1 MDIQSRTLL
10 LRSLLAQLSED
21 DPRDASTL
29 EGDPAR
35 VMIGL
40 RDLQELG
47 LISGQLQRSEQSDG
61 QGPLLASATGITLT
75 RRGAAFKA
83 EP

>member
-1 MDIQSRTLL
+1 
-10 LRSLLAQLSED
+10 
-21 DPRDASTL
+21 
-29 EGDPAR
+29 
-35 VMIGL
+35 MIGL

>member
-21 DPRDASTL
+21 APRDAAVL

-40 RDLQELG
+40 RDLAELG
-47 LISGQLQRSEQSDG
+47 LISGQLSHGEQSDG
-61 QGPLLASATGITLT
+61 QGLLLVSATGITLT